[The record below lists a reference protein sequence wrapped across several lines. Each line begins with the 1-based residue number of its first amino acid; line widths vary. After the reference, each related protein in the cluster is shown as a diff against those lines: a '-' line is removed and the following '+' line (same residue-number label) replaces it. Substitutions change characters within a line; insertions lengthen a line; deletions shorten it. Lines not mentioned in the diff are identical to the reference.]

1 MYETT
6 ILELAKRTLEMILYL
21 SAPLLIVAIVI
32 GVVISLI
39 QTVTSIQDSTLAF
52 APRLVGMFVVFGI
65 IFSWMLRMMVTY
77 TNELFHDFTRYI
89 R

>member
-6 ILELAKRTLEMILYL
+6 VLELARRTLEMILYL
-21 SAPLLIVAIVI
+21 SDPLLIVAIVI

-52 APRLVGMFVVFGI
+52 APLLVGMFIVFGL
-65 IFSWMLRMMVTY
+65 IFSWMMRMMITY
-77 TNELFHDFTRYI
+77 TDDLFHDFTRYI

>member
-6 ILELAKRTLEMILYL
+6 ILELARRTLEMILYL
-21 SAPLLIVAIVI
+21 SAPLLIVAIII

-52 APRLVGMFVVFGI
+52 APRLVGMFIVFGL
-65 IFSWMLRMMVTY
+65 IFSWMMRLMITY
-77 TNELFHDFTRYI
+77 TGDLFHDFTRYI